1 MLIQCPKCRTT
12 YKVSDEVLQ
21 GSAPLFRCSR
31 CKHTFELDTNG
42 ALEIP
47 AECPAVPQPQSTTP
61 SADQELSLPFTP
73 KEKPLRPDSDKEA
86 LLDFPAGEKNT
97 EEPGL
102 DNRDQWSLSDND
114 RKTEHPFTISDTK
127 HSMGDD
133 SVLDASKD
141 FSGIDP
147 VIPNANER
155 DRSESS
161 NNILAISPYLDQR
174 ASILPFVTLFGLLA
188 IGFSLIAVISQA
200 HPTASEEI
208 VKKIPVVGTS
218 VLKNNHLKE
227 GILIQSLQAGYQ
239 TIQGNRE
246 IFVITGVALNQNPVV
261 VREIQLTG
269 RIYNQGGKELERQ
282 TIWVG
287 NTISPKIIRGM
298 TTEDIPHLQSLKPL
312 KSFEIPSGDSVPF
325 TIVFLKSTKNAQDF
339 TCEVVMAEGQ
349 V

>member
-12 YKVSDEVLQ
+12 YKVSGEVLQ

-31 CKHTFELDTNG
+31 CKHTFELETNG
-42 ALEIP
+42 ASEIP
-47 AECPAVPQPQSTTP
+47 AECPAVPHPQSTTP

-141 FSGIDP
+141 FSVIDP
-147 VIPNANER
+147 VVAVANAR

-161 NNILAISPYLDQR
+161 NNKFAISPHLDQR

-200 HPTASEEI
+200 HPRASEEI
-208 VKKIPVVGTS
+208 VKKIP
-218 VLKNNHLKE
+218 
-227 GILIQSLQAGYQ
+227 
-239 TIQGNRE
+239 
-246 IFVITGVALNQNPVV
+246 
-261 VREIQLTG
+261 
-269 RIYNQGGKELERQ
+269 
-282 TIWVG
+282 
-287 NTISPKIIRGM
+287 
-298 TTEDIPHLQSLKPL
+298 
-312 KSFEIPSGDSVPF
+312 
-325 TIVFLKSTKNAQDF
+325 
-339 TCEVVMAEGQ
+339 
-349 V
+349 